1 MPTDRRKRS
10 FSFPSLKD
18 RTMYASLEDINAKLT
33 RLTTMMTLTSKPEMI
48 NQMAILYTQTLFT
61 KLRAMK

>member
-1 MPTDRRKRS
+1 
-10 FSFPSLKD
+10 
-18 RTMYASLEDINAKLT
+18 MYASLEDINAKLA

-48 NQMAILYTQTLFT
+48 NQMAVLYTQTLFT

>member
-1 MPTDRRKRS
+1 
-10 FSFPSLKD
+10 
-18 RTMYASLEDINAKLT
+18 MYASLEDINAKLA
-33 RLTTMMTLTSKPEMI
+33 RLTNMMALTPPSKPEMV